1 VLTVLSQSIPIL
13 IYRLTNR
20 IIIGI
25 GCVRSADTKETLFFI
40 SFEWYRPG
48 GPVLKMAYQPIAK
61 TYSIVV
67 HAKIKALW
75 LGLLVAAS
83 SGGGTTGSF
92 TKISSVVDGS
102 H

>member
-1 VLTVLSQSIPIL
+1 MV
-13 IYRLTNR
+13 
-20 IIIGI
+20 
-25 GCVRSADTKETLFFI
+25 SAWRAGTKDGLPADSKDVF
-40 SFEWYRPG
+40 Y
-48 GPVLKMAYQPIAK
+48 
-61 TYSIVV
+61 IVV

>member
-1 VLTVLSQSIPIL
+1 
-13 IYRLTNR
+13 
-20 IIIGI
+20 
-25 GCVRSADTKETLFFI
+25 
-40 SFEWYRPG
+40 
-48 GPVLKMAYQPIAK
+48 MAYQPIAK